1 MNIIIKKEFISKKKY
16 TIVKNSKEESEFMKN
31 FIRKSRNLDIVNIT
45 NKLSLESI
53 VQEYT
58 DITESICIL
67 HSQ

>member
-31 FIRKSRNLDIVNIT
+31 FIRKSRSLDIVNIT
-45 NKLSLESI
+45 NKFSLESI
-53 VQEYT
+53 VQEYA